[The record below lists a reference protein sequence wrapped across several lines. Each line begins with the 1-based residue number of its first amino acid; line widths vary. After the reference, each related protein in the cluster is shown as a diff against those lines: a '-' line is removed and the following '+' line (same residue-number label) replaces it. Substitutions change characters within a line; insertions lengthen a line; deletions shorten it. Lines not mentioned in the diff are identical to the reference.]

1 MATKARSPQSPF
13 PTGPAFERFGLNA
26 SIVDTKALASAVEQ
40 CRKRRVVLPTF
51 GQLKAP
57 FRLPAEIAQGLAG
70 LLPDSADPL
79 NLFRIHWFNGQSRS
93 AQADCPAHL
102 VLPRALTGVEAPI
115 IVMLGD
121 RFPMIRAHKV
131 LAAYACL
138 APALVT
144 GQFDPLE
151 QRAIWPSTGNFCRG
165 GIAVSA
171 IMGCRGVAVLPE
183 KMSKERFEWLA
194 TWVTDSEDIVRTPG
208 SESNVKEIYDACAEL
223 ARDPRNVILNQF
235 CDFRNYVAH
244 YHITGSALR
253 TIVESL
259 LATSRIGSLH
269 SFVAAT
275 GSAGTLA
282 AGDHLREAFGA
293 RIVAV
298 EAAQCPTLTRNGFGE
313 HHIQGIGD
321 KHVPFIHN
329 ALNTTDL
336 VTVDDGASDAL
347 FYLANDPAGQRYF
360 RERRQ
365 VAVETIVSLRHIGL
379 SGWANVVAAI
389 RMAHAYNL
397 DARQAVVTVATD
409 GAQLYDSERPRIL
422 RERFEGNF
430 DYTAAAETFARYV
443 LGARA
448 MEHVELDH
456 KERERIFNLG
466 YFTWVEQHNVPLDS
480 FMARS
485 RPSFWRDLRPLI
497 HEWDSLIADF
507 NARTAVRL

>member
-1 MATKARSPQSPF
+1 D
-13 PTGPAFERFGLNA
+13 
-26 SIVDTKALASAVEQ
+26 V
-40 CRKRRVVLPTF
+40 
-51 GQLKAP
+51 
-57 FRLPAEIAQGLAG
+57 
-70 LLPDSADPL
+70 ADPL
-79 NLFRIHWFNGQSRS
+79 NLFRIHWFNGHSRA
-93 AQADCPAHL
+93 AQVDCPAHL
-102 VLPRALTGVEAPI
+102 VLPQALTGVEAPI
-115 IVMLGD
+115 VVMLGD

-144 GQFDPLE
+144 GQFDPVE

-194 TWVTDSEDIVRTPG
+194 AWVTDSEDIVRTPG

-223 ARDPRNVILNQF
+223 ARDPRNLVLNQF
-235 CDFRNYVAH
+235 SDFRNYVAH
-244 YHITGSALR
+244 YHITGSALG
-253 TIVESL
+253 TIIESL
-259 LATSRIGSLH
+259 LASSRIDSLH

-293 RIVAV
+293 RIAAV

-329 ALNTTDL
+329 VLNTSDL
-336 VTVDDGASDAL
+336 IAVDDNASDAL
-347 FYLANDPAGQRYF
+347 FYLANDPVGQRYL

-365 VAVETIVSLRHIGL
+365 VPIETIVSLRHIGL
-379 SGWANVVAAI
+379 SGWANIVAAI

-397 DARQAVVTVATD
+397 DAGQAVVTIATD

-422 RERFEGNF
+422 RDRFRGDF
-430 DYTAAAETFARYV
+430 DYTAAAETFARYA

-448 MEHVELDH
+448 MEHVELDQ
-456 KERERIFNLG
+456 KARERIFNLG
-466 YFTWVEQHNVPLDS
+466 
-480 FMARS
+480 
-485 RPSFWRDLRPLI
+485 
-497 HEWDSLIADF
+497 
-507 NARTAVRL
+507 

>member
-1 MATKARSPQSPF
+1 MAKTHSLQSPA
-13 PTGPAFERFGLNA
+13 PAGRALERFGLNA
-26 SIVDTKALASAVEQ
+26 SVVDSKALASAIQ
-40 CRKRRVVLPTF
+40 HCRKRRIVLPTF
-51 GQLKAP
+51 GQLQAP
-57 FRLPAEIAQGLAG
+57 WRLPPEIAQGLPG
-70 LLPDSADPL
+70 IPPDVASPL
-79 NLFRIHWFNGQSRS
+79 NLFRIHWFNGPGRS
-93 AQADCPAHL
+93 AQVECPAHL

-144 GQFDPLE
+144 GQFDPAE

-183 KMSKERFEWLA
+183 HMSKERFEWLA
-194 TWVTDSEDIVRTPG
+194 AWVADSEDIVRTPG

-223 ARDPRNVILNQF
+223 ARDPRNLILNQF

-244 YHITGSALR
+244 YSITGSALR
-253 TIVESL
+253 AIAESL
-259 LATSRIGSLH
+259 LAASAIGSVH

-282 AGDHLREAFGA
+282 AGDHLREAFGS
-293 RIVAV
+293 RIAAV

-321 KHVPFIHN
+321 KHLPFIHN
-329 ALNTTDL
+329 VLNTTDL
-336 VTVDDGASDAL
+336 VAVDDGASDAL
-347 FYLANDPAGQRYF
+347 FYLANDPAGQRYL

-365 VAVETIVSLRHIGL
+365 VGIDTIISLRHIGL
-379 SGWANVVAAI
+379 SGWANIVAAI

-397 DARQAVVTVATD
+397 DARQAVLTVATD

-422 RERFEGNF
+422 RDRFGGEF
-430 DYTAAAETFARYV
+430 DYTSAAEAFSRHV
-443 LGARA
+443 LGAKA
-448 MEHVELDH
+448 MEHVELGH

-466 YFTWVEQHNVPLDS
+466 YFTWVEQHNVPLES
-480 FMARS
+480 FVARS
-485 RPSFWRDLRPLI
+485 RPSFWRDLRPLL
-497 HEWDSLIADF
+497 HEWDSLITEF